1 MPIRNEELPHM
12 PPAVPKPPRD
22 PNFVVLICIEHDDG
36 GPGRVFRVHSKH
48 YADNQGAAKKLA
60 IRGDD
65 ELNAQVEAGTA
76 PVLAAV
82 PMRSWKPKKPTARR
96 GPSILEV

>member
-1 MPIRNEELPHM
+1 MTIRNEELPHM
-12 PPAVPKPPRD
+12 PAPVQAPPKP
-22 PNFVVLICIEHDDG
+22 PNFVVLVCIEED
-36 GPGRVFRVHSKH
+36 VFRVHSKH
-48 YADNQGAAKKLA
+48 YADNQGIAKKAA

-65 ELNAQVEAGTA
+65 ELSAKVEAGTA
-76 PVLAAV
+76 PVLVAV